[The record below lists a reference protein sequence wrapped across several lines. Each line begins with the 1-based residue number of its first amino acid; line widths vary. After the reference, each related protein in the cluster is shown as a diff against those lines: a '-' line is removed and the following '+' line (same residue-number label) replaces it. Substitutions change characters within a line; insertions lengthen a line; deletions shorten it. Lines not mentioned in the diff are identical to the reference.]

1 MLDGLELEGLVVD
14 WLEGDDV
21 VSGVVDCVPEVDG
34 EVVLGLLVVVDCE
47 LLCELV
53 SGVVLCDVDGELL
66 WATTQTADSNRIAVI
81 RYTFLITSS

>member
-1 MLDGLELEGLVVD
+1 VLDGLELEGLVVD
-14 WLEGDDV
+14 WLEGDV
-21 VSGVVDCVPEVDG
+21 VSGVVDWVPEVDG
-34 EVVLGLLVVVDCE
+34 EVVFGLLVVVDCE